1 MGHRKGIIYAAI
13 EPFDGLMAIGNS
25 RHAAKKAIR
34 NATGDQPW
42 SLSSGKIHSHI
53 TRKVYQQHTLAF
65 INWTRAHHG
74 MTRLE
79 QIDERADELASA
91 YLREQLTGG
100 KSAYTV
106 QAQRSALRMFFGKR
120 DLAASVAIPA
130 RLRTN
135 ITRSRGALHPD
146 HHFQPEHWPAHMTFA
161 QATGLRR
168 SELRDLRIR
177 DVYKGEDGQLFVHV
191 TNGKGGRSREVPVLA
206 GYEQQILA
214 IIENRSPDERVFD
227 HIPTHMKVHSYRR
240 QSAQARYLQHAPER
254 TLPPAKG
261 RLKQEE
267 YDHVATQ
274 EVSRSLGHNRQ
285 DIVLRHYLR

>member
-13 EPFDGLMAIGNS
+13 ERFNGLMAIGNS
-25 RHAAKKAIR
+25 RHAAKNALR
-34 NATGDQPW
+34 NATGDQQW
-42 SLSSGKIHSHI
+42 SLSSGKIHSHT

-65 INWTRAHHG
+65 INWTRTHHG
-74 MTRLE
+74 ITRLE
-79 QIDERADELASA
+79 QVDERADELASA
-91 YLREQLTGG
+91 YLTEQLTEG

-106 QAQRSALRMFFGKR
+106 QAQRSALRMFFGSR
-120 DLAASVAIPA
+120 GLAASVVIPA

-135 ITRSRGALHPD
+135 ITRSRGMLHHD
-146 HHFQPEHWPAHMTFA
+146 RHFQPEHWPAHITFA
-161 QATGLRR
+161 RATGLRR

-177 DVYKGEDGQLFVHV
+177 DVYRGEDGRLFVHV
-191 TNGKGGRSREVPVLA
+191 KNGKGGRSREVPVLI
-206 GYEQQILA
+206 GYEQEILA
-214 IIENRSPDERVFD
+214 IIENRPLDERVFD

-261 RLKQEE
+261 RLKHQE
-267 YDHVATQ
+267 YDSGATQ

-285 DIVLRHYLR
+285 DVVLRHYLR